1 MRWLDRLSVLAL
13 VVFGVGVAFLV
24 VEIVAGL
31 AGGGGITARVPV
43 SALDG
48 SAPSG
53 LTPVGLTPV
62 DGATVE
68 VRVADPTA
76 AQLGLYWL
84 ARLPVGLAGLAVVG
98 YVAVLLRRARRHDPF
113 TPAMVRGLRGLAALT
128 VAGGVLGTAL
138 AAVGELALA
147 MNVTGDEAAAVLPI
161 PVAWLLAGF
170 GFQAVAEI
178 VNRGVA
184 MRDELAGVV

>member
-48 SAPSG
+48 SATS
-53 LTPVGLTPV
+53 GLTPV